1 MEQRKKLVAD
11 GEQAGIN
18 MQLLLDT
25 ISNTNQHPILEDD
38 EYNDL
43 G

>member
-1 MEQRKKLVAD
+1 MGVA
-11 GEQAGIN
+11 

-25 ISNTNQHPILEDD
+25 ISQFP
-38 EYNDL
+38 